1 MVNGGTLPYEYR
13 KSGPAVDI
21 AIENIKSMYS
31 EVFDVNYIYMDA
43 GLKCSENGF
52 GAIAADVYYNDNID
66 VFIGPGCS
74 FGVDVIGRLSASWN
88 LPVIT
93 PVGTNAV
100 LEDKNNFP
108 TLTRLSYNMNT
119 ISQMYLSIFSLY
131 DWTDVTIISDVT
143 KSFFRIVKDSLMEAF
158 QFAGIN
164 VERMLFNTSKTYDI
178 GYHLKQARLRSRVIV
193 VSCSGDT
200 FREFMLIA
208 HQLGMTTGEYVFI
221 IISLFD
227 GDTYLGDFGWKRNDS
242 YDKVET
248 VLYRGQNDSIAKCSK
263 CMELGH
269 RASQCQ
275 NDWKCRNCGESRHKQ
290 IDCTKIDS
298 AEGESI
304 PHNNAEYNED
314 DTSYHPSHQSNSES
328 DNNDDMND
336 GETQHPL
343 GDVQPDDLFNCTID
357 QSQSILTNT
366 TADKTKAA
374 SQKIDPPAARPKVF
388 PARKSGPTN
397 KHANPDHVKQSRNTG
412 QSQMTQFMQVT
423 NQESCS
429 TKKNENKQ
437 VNTPGKSTSGRGI
450 EKSPVTPTEQ
460 LHDGTR
466 NNANKRSK
474 TAS

>member
-21 AIENIKSMYS
+21 AIENIKALYS
-31 EVFDVNYIYMDA
+31 EVFNVNYIYMDA
-43 GLKCSENGF
+43 GLRCSENGF

-74 FGVDVIGRLSASWN
+74 FGVDVIGRLAASWN

-119 ISQMYLSIFSLY
+119 ISKMYLSIFSRY
-131 DWTDVTIISDVT
+131 NWTDVTIITDVT

-221 IISLFD
+221 IISLFE

-242 YDKVET
+242 HDKLAAAAFDSVLMVRLRYPTTATFVEFEKDVT
-248 VLYRGQNDSIAKCSK
+248 L
-263 CMELGH
+263 
-269 RASQCQ
+269 RASTHY
-275 NDWKCRNCGESRHKQ
+275 NYTFKVVNPFITSMYEAFMIYASVANETISEGGSLRDGRTITHKLWNR
-290 IDCTKIDS
+290 
-298 AEGESI
+298 EFVG
-304 PHNNAEYNED
+304 
-314 DTSYHPSHQSNSES
+314 
-328 DNNDDMND
+328 
-336 GETQHPL
+336 L
-343 GDVQPDDLFNCTID
+343 
-357 QSQSILTNT
+357 
-366 TADKTKAA
+366 
-374 SQKIDPPAARPKVF
+374 
-388 PARKSGPTN
+388 
-397 KHANPDHVKQSRNTG
+397 
-412 QSQMTQFMQVT
+412 
-423 NQESCS
+423 
-429 TKKNENKQ
+429 
-437 VNTPGKSTSGRGI
+437 
-450 EKSPVTPTEQ
+450 
-460 LHDGTR
+460 DGTIKINSNGDR
-466 NNANKRSK
+466 KADFSLLDLDGTSMEYKVC
-474 TAS
+474 